1 MINGKQV
8 NKKFASYITTHLHYA
23 AMLSIGKN
31 LDLLNHLNQ
40 NYSLLN
46 NQLESMMLYI
56 DETNALVIEI
66 VFALE
71 TDEPEKHLR
80 LKFTDV
86 TEYMFY
92 YKSDYTHYTVRRLKF
107 LFEEGAFYFC
117 IDPEDELPKIS
128 HTDKDIINAKNV
140 EGYLL

>member
-1 MINGKQV
+1 M
-8 NKKFASYITTHLHYA
+8 AT
-23 AMLSIGKN
+23 MLSIGKN

-46 NQLESMMLYI
+46 NQLESMLLYI
-56 DETNALVIEI
+56 DEEDGLVIEI
-66 VFALE
+66 VFSLS
-71 TDEPEKHLR
+71 EPENEKHLR

-92 YKSDYTHYTVRRLKF
+92 YKSDYMHYTVRRLKF
-107 LFEEGAFYFC
+107 LYEEDSFYFC

-128 HTDKDIINAKNV
+128 HTDKDIIHAKNV
-140 EGYLL
+140 EGFLL